1 MEQSRH
7 FYLTLPSDEGG
18 FEFGGTNTNASYKI
32 RLPHP
37 IHLDEN
43 QEWEV
48 GLVSVAFPLRNHQEY
63 MFSHFWLGTS
73 VAKIGAV
80 VYYLERPTSTHWTRA
95 GIEATVTMADIID
108 PYLPPKS
115 GRQFLEHLILALQ
128 KALRNEALKGRS
140 DWLPPATSVHWAAN
154 RNKDTH
160 HGRQYFKWTDRG
172 TLIIEG
178 KDAISSGDVF
188 VSFDPRLAEFIGI
201 VETGSVTNSGAR
213 PGRRLNFYYPGSPV
227 DIPLA
232 PAWSVEIVNGR
243 PRWIQLGR
251 GMDWEIS
258 GIDDGWYETHM
269 THRNHVMHVLSN
281 ICDRSVQGGSHN
293 SLLGTAKINAI
304 QDGQSYHEPLHI
316 RYLPVRQ
323 YDLDVVEIQLTEAK
337 RLMNLGAGTTTVVLH
352 VRPAIKVRST
362 ENDKSNVEVN

>member
-1 MEQSRH
+1 MEQSRD

-18 FEFGGTNTNASYKI
+18 FEFGSTNTNASYRI

-37 IHLDEN
+37 IHLDEK

-48 GLVSVAFPLRNHQEY
+48 GMVSVSFPLRNHQEY

-73 VAKIGAV
+73 VARIGAV
-80 VYYLERPTSTHWTRA
+80 VWYRERSTSSRWTRA

-108 PYLPPKS
+108 PYVPPK
-115 GRQFLEHLILALQ
+115 GGKQFLEHLIFALR
-128 KALRNEALKGRS
+128 KALRNAALKGRS
-140 DWLPPATSVHWAAN
+140 DWLPPAVAVRWAETTDKNAP
-154 RNKDTH
+154 
-160 HGRQYFKWTDRG
+160 HGKQQFKWTDRG

-178 KDAISSGDVF
+178 SNTYNSGDVF
-188 VSFDPRLAEFIGI
+188 VAFDPRLAEFIGI

-213 PGRRLNFYYPGSPV
+213 PGRRLYFYYPGSI
-227 DIPLA
+227 DIPLG
-232 PAWSVEIVNGR
+232 PAWSVEVVNGS

-251 GMDWEIS
+251 NMDWEIS
-258 GIDDGWYETHM
+258 GLDDGWYETHM

-281 ICDRSVQGGSHN
+281 VCDRSVQGGSHN

-304 QDGQSYHEPLHI
+304 QDGQSYHEPVHI

-323 YDLDVVEIQLTEAK
+323 YVLDVVETQLTEAK

-352 VRPAIKVRST
+352 VRPAIKVSST
-362 ENDKSNVEVN
+362 ESDKSNVEVK